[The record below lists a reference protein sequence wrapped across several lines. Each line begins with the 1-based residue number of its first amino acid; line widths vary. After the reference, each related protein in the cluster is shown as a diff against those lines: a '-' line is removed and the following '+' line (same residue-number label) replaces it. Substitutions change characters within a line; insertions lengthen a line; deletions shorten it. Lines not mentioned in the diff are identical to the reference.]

1 MAQLYVESAKKL
13 KEQIDSNQKIVDTV
27 EAAGGITTSITQSNK
42 IGFDWLNYFV
52 NKVLVRQEYQAQENP
67 VGTADNPF
75 VWEENM
81 ALITNGFYT
90 HDGVRKVWVG
100 ETGVTAAWDDKNW
113 EVM

>member
-1 MAQLYVESAKKL
+1 MAQLYIDNARKL
-13 KEQIDSNQKIVDTV
+13 KIQIDNNQKIVDTV
-27 EAAGGITTSITQSNK
+27 EAAGSIETTLTQSDK
-42 IGFDWLNYFV
+42 IGFNWLNFYV
-52 NKVLVRQEYQAQENP
+52 NKVLVRQEYKEQENP

-81 ALITNGFYT
+81 TLIANGVYT